1 MSDFQLRV
9 NEAAI
14 ALALAQPNLV
24 RKRGE
29 LLENARKKV
38 AEDGYCFKKGKS
50 RSNVYGVSD
59 AEPSVSKRP
68 KLDQT
73 MREERIKDLEE
84 DIADVSSHIAFKE
97 KRRAQAE
104 TVQNYKACDEL
115 TQEILERKGRKREL
129 EKELKLLLLKDKRS
143 KRRKISLR
151 DSKSRSRSSTPMLT
165 SPQTPLS
172 PLSPSSVVSSDK
184 EDLDS
189 GHVPTP
195 SSSSTTQ
202 SASGECSS
210 HLHF

>member
-1 MSDFQLRV
+1 LSDFQLRV

-14 ALALAQPNLV
+14 ALALAQPNPV
-24 RKRGE
+24 RKCGE
-29 LLENARKKV
+29 LLENARKKD

-50 RSNVYGVSD
+50 RSKVYGVGD

-189 GHVPTP
+189 SHVPTP

-210 HLHF
+210 QLHF